1 MSIQRPLGPIGH
13 CSARLRRALEIEEE
27 AALGCTVRV
36 RQSAADRATDR
47 KVRGNRWSRS
57 ADFAVPGAFHTRF
70 VSAGGKVTFHFA
82 LQAVSKAGD
91 GGCRITTPEGSK
103 RLANGAPADHDA
115 YIERQ
120 NAVELTISPAG
131 FDNYAERPSAT
142 EMIDGE
148 RAIYTNIAPTAGER
162 QSYWR
167 AVHEHERTPGA
178 DRLTLTPESVS
189 RPAWQRLADAP
200 EIPAA
205 IREVAASFATSRTK
219 RKIRTVAIDDMK
231 LDRKAARA
239 LVRMIATVLGTA
251 KGKPAVRSSEGR
263 GGRSQ
268 YRLTAEFAN
277 GLDAAGRRAV
287 AEGFCATMKEA
298 GLMYVAA
305 IHAPDHHNDRRNH
318 HLHVA
323 FHDRPAKQ
331 MGDRWD
337 FEIAEPVEGQ
347 HKRMRYPHRQN
358 KVGEWSRDPA
368 GGSHRAHGSKTL
380 EDMRTLF
387 ADLCNEQLGRLGVA
401 RQLHPG
407 DLRSLGCDRAAQKP
421 LGTRAAPLEAAGVP
435 TATGID
441 NAELLWS
448 ALLREAWEV
457 AEQRANIRADLRR
470 RLVEIEREAGSVT
483 RQAQGVEARNLIAR
497 LDAAE
502 AVLGRNDAECAEY
515 DVTLAMARAR
525 PDKALDTCRR
535 IVAAIDAGRATA
547 AECRVRP
554 AIATRAREAEMFLA
568 GISAIDRN
576 NAPALTVQRAAV
588 AAAQADVDAVAAATV
603 TLFDRRDQTRS
614 VPSTKADG
622 RATLE
627 ALFDRIMMQD
637 MPILPPDGAGKG
649 YRVPGIT
656 RAEFAA
662 IIAPALAEMAQY
674 RLAALSDLQGKR
686 MVAAAGVVASLG
698 LDGVERAAANGDAGA
713 ARTLK
718 HARAYADHPGYR
730 RAFADA
736 EAARPSSRPAT
747 SKRSGWSTR
756 MRGQFAR
763 LVGQDMPIAPS
774 PPVEPAVTAASA
786 TATPR
791 STREDAINALAAAL
805 VTEPALRIIEG
816 EHGLIIDAT
825 HAPDWIHSVA
835 AFADS
840 PAVLTAM
847 RQRYRSPWLDIPAVD
862 RGRILTELG
871 AALTAGDRRPLIETE
886 GQWHVELADERL
898 CDIVTR
904 WHGYDGLA
912 AVLVRAD
919 RHWRAREA
927 YVDGPT
933 SVVGNGGVVVDRA
946 GRGDRNRD
954 RLPEH
959 VVAGS
964 PVIKPASP
972 FRRGDLGR

>member
-13 CSARLRRALEIEEE
+13 CSARLRRALAIEEE
-27 AALGCTVRV
+27 AALGRTVRV
-36 RQSAADRATDR
+36 RQSATDRATDR

-82 LQAVSKAGD
+82 LQAVSKASD
-91 GGCRITTPEGSK
+91 GGCRISTPEGSQ
-103 RLANGAPADHDA
+103 RLANGAPADHGA

-120 NAVELTISPAG
+120 DAVEITISPAG
-131 FDNYAERPSAT
+131 FDDYAGRPSAT
-142 EMIDGE
+142 ETIDGE
-148 RAIYTNIAPTAGER
+148 RAIFTNIAPTAEER

-178 DRLTLTPESVS
+178 DRLTLTPEKVS

-205 IREVAASFATSRTK
+205 IREVATSFATSRTK
-219 RKIRTVAIDDMK
+219 RRTRTVALDDMK

-251 KGKPAVRSSEGR
+251 KGKPAARSSEGR

-268 YRLTAEFAN
+268 YRLTAEFAD

-305 IHAPDHHNDRRNH
+305 IHAPDHHNDCRNH

-323 FHDRPAKQ
+323 FHDRPATRI
-331 MGDRWD
+331 GDRWD

-347 HKRMRYPHRQN
+347 HKRVRYPHRQN

-407 DLRSLGCDRAAQKP
+407 DLRSLGCDREAQKP

-448 ALLREAWEV
+448 ALLREAWEA
-457 AEQRANIRADLRR
+457 AEQRAKTRADLRR

-483 RQAQGVEARNLIAR
+483 RQAQGVEARNLIVR

-502 AVLGRNDAECAEY
+502 AMLGRNDTERAEY

-535 IVAAIDAGRATA
+535 ILAAIEAGGATA
-547 AECRVRP
+547 AECRARP
-554 AIATRAREAEMFLA
+554 AIATRAREAEMFLTKIA
-568 GISAIDRN
+568 AIDRD
-576 NAPALTVQRAAV
+576 NAPVLAVQRAAV
-588 AAAQADVDAVAAATV
+588 AAAQADADAVAAAAA
-603 TLFDRRDQTRS
+603 TLFARREQARP

-622 RATLE
+622 RATLD
-627 ALFDRIMMQD
+627 ALFDRIMTDD
-637 MPILPPDGAGKG
+637 MPILPPDGAGTG

-662 IIAPALAEMAQY
+662 ITAPALAEMAQH

-698 LDGVERAAANGDAGA
+698 LDGVKRAAANGDAGA

-718 HARAYADHPGYR
+718 HARAYADHLGYR
-730 RAFADA
+730 RALADA
-736 EAARPSSRPAT
+736 EAARPSSQPVT
-747 SKRSGWSTR
+747 SKRDGGWS
-756 MRGQFAR
+756 AR
-763 LVGQDMPIAPS
+763 VRDRIAGLVGQDMPTAPTPARE
-774 PPVEPAVTAASA
+774 PPVTAVAAAS
-786 TATPR
+786 PR
-791 STREDAINALAAAL
+791 STRDDAIAALAAAL
-805 VTEPALRIIEG
+805 LAEPTLRVVEG
-816 EHGLIIDAT
+816 EHGLVIDASR
-825 HAPDWIHSVA
+825 APEWVHSVT
-835 AFADS
+835 AFAET
-840 PAVLTAM
+840 PVVLSAM
-847 RQRYRSPWLDIPAVD
+847 CQRHRSPWLDVPATD
-862 RGRILTELG
+862 RHRILTDLG
-871 AALTAGDRRPLIETE
+871 AALADGDRRRLVETE
-886 GQWHVELADERL
+886 GQWHVDLADERL
-898 CDIVTR
+898 GDIVMR
-904 WHGYDGLA
+904 WRGYDALA

-919 RHWRAREA
+919 WHWRAREA
-927 YVDGPT
+927 YADGPT
-933 SVVGNGGVVVDRA
+933 SVVGNGGVAVDRA
-946 GRGDRNRD
+946 GRGGGNRD
-954 RLPEH
+954 RAAEH
-959 VVAGS
+959 IVARAPFIT
-964 PVIKPASP
+964 PVGP
-972 FRRGDLGR
+972 FGRGLGR

>member
-1 MSIQRPLGPIGH
+1 MSIQRPIGPIGH
-13 CSARLRRALEIEEE
+13 CSARLRRALAIEEE
-27 AALGCTVRV
+27 AALGRTVRV
-36 RQSAADRATDR
+36 RQSATDRATDR
-47 KVRGNRWSRS
+47 RLRGNRWSRS
-57 ADFAVPGAFHTRF
+57 ADLAVPGAFHTRF
-70 VSAGGKVTFHFA
+70 VSAGGKVTFHFT
-82 LQAVSKAGD
+82 LQAVSKASD
-91 GGCRITTPEGSK
+91 SGCRITTPKGSK
-103 RLANGAPADHDA
+103 RLANGAPADHGA

-120 NAVELTISPAG
+120 DAVEITISPSG
-131 FDNYAERPSAT
+131 FDDYAGRPSAT
-142 EMIDGE
+142 ETIDGE
-148 RAIYTNIAPTAGER
+148 RAIFTNIAPTAEER

-167 AVHEHERTPGA
+167 AVHKHERTPGT
-178 DRLTLTPESVS
+178 DRLTLTPEKAS
-189 RPAWQRLADAP
+189 RTAWQRLADAP

-205 IREVAASFATSRTK
+205 IRQVATNFATSRTK
-219 RKIRTVAIDDMK
+219 RKTRMVALDDIK

-239 LVRMIATVLGTA
+239 LVRMIATILGTA
-251 KGKPAVRSSEGR
+251 KGKQAVRSSEGR

-268 YRLTAEFAN
+268 YRLTAEFAD
-277 GLDAAGRRAV
+277 GLDAAGRWAV
-287 AEGFCATMKEA
+287 TEGFCATMKEA

-323 FHDRPAKQ
+323 FHDRPAKR

-337 FEIAEPVEGQ
+337 FEIAEPVDGQ
-347 HKRMRYPHRQN
+347 HKRVRYPHRQN
-358 KVGEWSRDPA
+358 KVGEWSRDPE
-368 GGSHRAHGSKTL
+368 GGGHRAHGSKTL

-387 ADLCNEQLGRLGVA
+387 ADLCNEQLCRLSVA

-407 DLRSLGCDRAAQKP
+407 DLRSLGCDREAQKP

-435 TATGID
+435 TKTGID

-448 ALLREAWEV
+448 ALLREAWAA
-457 AEQRANIRADLRR
+457 AEQRAETRADLRR

-483 RQAQGVEARNLIAR
+483 RQAQGVAACELVAR

-525 PDKALDTCRR
+525 PDKTLDTCRR
-535 IVAAIDAGRATA
+535 ILAAVDAGEALA
-547 AECRVRP
+547 AECRARR
-554 AIATRAREAEMFLA
+554 AIANRSREAEIFLA
-568 GISAIDRN
+568 EIAAIDRS
-576 NAPALTVQRAAV
+576 NAPILAIQRAAV
-588 AAAQADVDAVAAATV
+588 AAASADADAVAAAAV
-603 TLFDRRDQTRS
+603 ALLDRREQARP

-627 ALFDRIMMQD
+627 ALFDRIMTHD
-637 MPILPPDGAGKG
+637 IPILPPDGAGTG

-656 RAEFAA
+656 RTEFAA
-662 IIAPALAEMAQY
+662 ITAPALSEMAQN
-674 RLAALSDLQGKR
+674 RLAALSDLQDKR
-686 MVAAAGVVASLG
+686 MFAAANVVASLG
-698 LDGVERAAANGDAGA
+698 LDGIERAAENGDADA

-730 RAFADA
+730 RTLADA
-736 EAARPSSRPAT
+736 EAAQPPSRPAT
-747 SKRSGWSTR
+747 SRRGGWSTR
-756 MRGQFAR
+756 MRDQFAK
-763 LVGQDMPIAPS
+763 LVGQDMPTAPS
-774 PPVEPAVTAASA
+774 PAVEPAVTAASA

-791 STREDAINALAAAL
+791 STREEAINALAAAI
-805 VTEPALRIIEG
+805 VAEPALRVIEG
-816 EHGLIIDAT
+816 EHGLVIDAT
-825 HAPDWIHSVA
+825 LASDWIHSVA
-835 AFADS
+835 AFAES

-847 RQRYRSPWLDIPAVD
+847 RQRYRSPWLDVPAVD
-862 RGRILTELG
+862 RDRILTELG
-871 AALTAGDRRPLIETE
+871 AALTAGDRRRLIETE

-904 WHGYDGLA
+904 WRGYDGLA

-933 SVVGNGGVVVDRA
+933 SVAGNGGVVVDRA
-946 GRGDRNRD
+946 RHGDRNRD

-959 VVAGS
+959 VIAGF
-964 PVIKPASP
+964 PVVKPASP